1 MSTLSWGRLPFHEN
15 NYSLVNGQMYNP
27 ATPPEPAERHTTKDD
42 MMQRKP
48 YAYPKGK
55 TYHKSQ
61 DDGCLP
67 LLAKQLAENI
77 RQVENTHDSKAG
89 AIFDKPLFVHHAMPS
104 KPGSQCPKRPELEQ
118 HQPEAMPKKQEGE
131 TSFVNYADASKSYD
145 AARETVGCDLILG
158 AMAMSPMNKP
168 LGEQHLFD
176 SGCGTG
182 NYVASLMDK
191 VGHITMSDFSE
202 GMLEKARAKFSFNP
216 KVKNI
221 DQADS
226 CNLPYPDESFDAV
239 MSNQVIQHIETD
251 ETRPTRANLRTS
263 CKEAYRVLKP
273 GGTFVISTRSKE
285 PSYDHLYWYAILA
298 PKAVAAMSERV
309 PSRQECVD
317 CLLDTGFTIGQ
328 TVTPKYAM
336 VMNKEHYYDPK
347 GVFSEAWRR
356 GESWWSL
363 VSNEELLSLQNK
375 VAEMIEAGTV
385 ERFIK
390 ERDELRC
397 KSGQTLFIVGYK
409 PLHQK

>member
-1 MSTLSWGRLPFHEN
+1 
-15 NYSLVNGQMYNP
+15 MYNP
-27 ATPPEPAERHTTKDD
+27 APPPEPVVRNVSKENTL
-42 MMQRKP
+42 QRKP

-61 DDGCLP
+61 DDGRLP

-77 RQVENTHDSKAG
+77 RQVENAHDSKAG
-89 AIFDKPLFVHHAMPS
+89 AIFDKPLFVHHAIGHKRRIREWP
-104 KPGSQCPKRPELEQ
+104 KPRSQCFKRSEVEQ
-118 HQPEAMPKKQEGE
+118 HQSTATPKKQEGE

-191 VGHITMSDFSE
+191 VGDVTMSDFSE

-226 CNLPYPDESFDAV
+226 CDLPYPDESFDAV
-239 MSNQVIQHIETD
+239 ISNQVVQHIETD
-251 ETRPTRANLRTS
+251 GTRPSRANLRAS

-273 GGTFVISTRSKE
+273 GGTFVMSTRSKE
-285 PSYDHLYWYAILA
+285 PSYDHLYWYASLA
-298 PKAVAAMSERV
+298 PKAVAAMVERV
-309 PSRQECVD
+309 PSRQQCVD
-317 CLLDTGFTIGQ
+317 CLVDAGFTIGQ
-328 TVTPKYAM
+328 TATPKYAM
-336 VMNKEHYYDPK
+336 VMNQEHYYDPK

-397 KSGQTLFIVGYK
+397 KAGQTLFIAGYK
-409 PLHQK
+409 PLHQER